1 MEQRKTCEESRL
13 ILTDDGKEKKER
25 LAKAIAEIVQSSRSR
40 GEVHPHRHT
49 KRVELEED
57 REASPLMLGKRIK
70 EASEV
75 GPLLQKT
82 LDEIQQ
88 RRKDGREGMRICLA
102 IDEYGDVHEQRPE
115 CDSLILEILKEDYE
129 GIRLILATQRARDMK
144 EFIEELKGEGSHE

>member
-13 ILTDDGKEKKER
+13 ILTDDGQEKRGR
-25 LAKAIAEIVQSSRSR
+25 LAKAIAEIVESDPEERF
-40 GEVHPHRHT
+40 VLIDP
-49 KRVELEED
+49 KRVELEE
-57 REASPLMLGKRIK
+57 AKAKLLVLGKRIK

-102 IDEYGDVHEQRPE
+102 
-115 CDSLILEILKEDYE
+115 
-129 GIRLILATQRARDMK
+129 TQRARDMK

>member
-1 MEQRKTCEESRL
+1 MEQRKTYEESRL

-25 LAKAIAEIVQSSRSR
+25 LAAAIEA
-40 GEVHPHRHT
+40 VHQADPDERFILIDT
-49 KRVELEED
+49 KRVELEKIEK
-57 REASPLMLGKRIK
+57 RVPLWGKRIK

-82 LDEIQQ
+82 LDEIRQ

-102 IDEYGDVHEQRPE
+102 IAEYGDVHEQRPE

-129 GIRLILATQRARDMK
+129 GIRILLATQRARDLQG
-144 EFIEELKGEGSHE
+144 FIQELKGIKNHE